1 MIGMTLEW
9 IKELLKLNRKS
20 EQIGFGQWEQ
30 ICKDTGMLDGQLKN
44 TILCLLDAMSSR
56 YVNSQVKIKE
66 LENKISVLESDIKTL
81 KDNPQAGEYE
91 LNRGRLEN
99 GVKLASKPQASK
111 EVIEAMRERGMTYEE
126 IASMLKI
133 SRSTV
138 WRHLKE

>member
-1 MIGMTLEW
+1 MTLDW

-44 TILCLLDAMSSR
+44 TIICLLDAMSSR

-66 LENKISVLESDIKTL
+66 LENKISILESDIKTL
-81 KDNPQAGEYE
+81 KENTQASDYE
-91 LNRGRLEN
+91 LEKNRLSN
-99 GVKLASKPQASK
+99 GVKIASKPQASK
-111 EVIEAMRERGMTYEE
+111 EVIVAMRERGLTYEE
-126 IASMLKI
+126 IAEKLKI

-138 WRHLKE
+138 WRHIKDK

>member
-1 MIGMTLEW
+1 
-9 IKELLKLNRKS
+9 
-20 EQIGFGQWEQ
+20 
-30 ICKDTGMLDGQLKN
+30 
-44 TILCLLDAMSSR
+44 MSSR

-81 KDNPQAGEYE
+81 KDNTQAGEYE
-91 LNRGRLEN
+91 LNRGRLKN

-111 EVIEAMRERGMTYEE
+111 EVILALKERGMTYEQ
-126 IASMLKI
+126 IADMLKI

>member
-1 MIGMTLEW
+1 MTLEW
-9 IKELLKLNRKS
+9 IKKLLKLNKKS

-126 IASMLKI
+126 IADMLKI

>member
-1 MIGMTLEW
+1 MTLEW

-81 KDNPQAGEYE
+81 KDNPQASEYE
-91 LNRGRLEN
+91 LTKERLSN
-99 GVKLASKPQASK
+99 GVKIASKPQASK
-111 EVIEAMRERGMTYEE
+111 DVIEAMRERGMTYEQ
-126 IASMLKI
+126 IASMLKV

>member
-1 MIGMTLEW
+1 MTLDW

-44 TILCLLDAMSSR
+44 TIICLLDAMSSR

-111 EVIEAMRERGMTYEE
+111 EIIEAMRERGLTYEE

>member
-1 MIGMTLEW
+1 MTIDW
-9 IKELLKLNRKS
+9 IKELLRLNKKS

-30 ICKDTGMLDGQLKN
+30 MCKDTGMLDGQLKN
-44 TILCLLDAMSSR
+44 TIICLLDAMSSR
-56 YVNSQVKIKE
+56 YVNSQVKIKQ
-66 LENKISVLESDIKTL
+66 LENKINILESDIKTL
-81 KDNPQAGEYE
+81 KNNKDASEYE
-91 LNRGRLEN
+91 LNKARLEN

-111 EVIEAMRERGMTYEE
+111 EIIEAMRERGLTYEE

>member
-1 MIGMTLEW
+1 MTLEW

-20 EQIGFGQWEQ
+20 AQIGFGQWEQ

-44 TILCLLDAMSSR
+44 AILCLLDAMSSK

-66 LENKISVLESDIKTL
+66 LENKISVLESDISTL
-81 KDNPQAGEYE
+81 KNNSQASNYD
-91 LNRGRLEN
+91 LAVKRLEN
-99 GVKLASKPQASK
+99 GVKLASKPQASN
-111 EVIEAMRERGMTYEE
+111 EVIIAMRERGLTYDE

-138 WRHLKE
+138 WRHIKEK

>member
-1 MIGMTLEW
+1 MTLDW

-44 TILCLLDAMSSR
+44 TIICLLDAMSSR

-111 EVIEAMRERGMTYEE
+111 EIIKAMRERGLTYEE